1 MFYQS
6 RWRLAILY
14 TSMMFCIFA
23 VMIFMGYRGM
33 LWAVSSEQAREL
45 LGGVKHIA
53 DADALLMQKDDM
65 PEDLGYRERMFFYA
79 FDLHGNLQYYSKAPQ
94 QLEDDVLALIQDGQV
109 PFYDVATF
117 ELSDDKVMII
127 TASYITFNDRIIG
140 VVYLGKDIRAL

>member
-33 LWAVSSEQAREL
+33 LWAVGSEQAREL
-45 LGGVKHIA
+45 SGVVKDIA
-53 DADALLMQKDDM
+53 DAEALLMQKDDM

-79 FDLHGNLQYYSKAPQ
+79 YDLHGDLRHYSKAPQ
-94 QLEDDVLALIQDGQV
+94 RLEDDVLALILDEEAGAVTPMLLKDGSGLGAAIAAA
-109 PFYDVATF
+109 VA
-117 ELSDDKVMII
+117 SKNI
-127 TASYITFNDRIIG
+127 
-140 VVYLGKDIRAL
+140 

>member
-45 LGGVKHIA
+45 LGVVKDIA

-65 PEDLGYRERMFFYA
+65 PEDLG
-79 FDLHGNLQYYSKAPQ
+79 
-94 QLEDDVLALIQDGQV
+94 
-109 PFYDVATF
+109 
-117 ELSDDKVMII
+117 
-127 TASYITFNDRIIG
+127 
-140 VVYLGKDIRAL
+140 